1 MDSVN
6 RACCRSSS
14 YGQCEPGCAVGAPY
28 MDSVNWVCCRSSLYG
43 QCEPGM
49 L

>member
-6 RACCRSSS
+6 QVCCRSSL
-14 YGQCEPGCAVGAPY
+14 YGQCEPGGVIQAPH
-28 MDSVNWVCCRSSLYG
+28 MDSVNRVCCRSSLYG